1 MHSPSAS
8 KIERFLFISLP
19 GSRLNA
25 NHCSEV
31 CIEPPVQAIRDSP
44 MVRFRIS
51 LNEALNIWGA
61 RKLSFSAFPDHKIT
75 STGPILP
82 DDCR

>member
-1 MHSPSAS
+1 
-8 KIERFLFISLP
+8 
-19 GSRLNA
+19 
-25 NHCSEV
+25 
-31 CIEPPVQAIRDSP
+31 